1 MSTKESSNPSSPT
14 QQPIKEKS
22 PSVLQEEESSSSKK
36 LYTDPSTSDV
46 DHSTETKKETTSTT
60 SSKTD
65 DASAKSNVDQ
75 AWIATWDENNQAYYW
90 WNTVTY
96 ETTWEDPFLKLDDNK
111 EGKEGKEGEEGKDKE
126 RQESPTVAG
135 PNPSFSSANLPYY
148 QQQQQQQQ
156 YPYYPQQEDYTYQA
170 HFNTRTGKFQAASD
184 LERLNPERMSLESRA
199 TRQMNYYFDVDSYT
213 EQRNSL
219 GVSQSSKQRLSKKEL
234 QKYKKAKLEKK
245 MKKNRD
251 WLRD

>member
-1 MSTKESSNPSSPT
+1 MSTKETSNPSSPT
-14 QQPIKEKS
+14 QQSIKEKL
-22 PSVLQEEESSSSKK
+22 PSALQEEELSSSKK
-36 LYTDPSTSDV
+36 LHTDPSASDV

-60 SSKTD
+60 SPKKD
-65 DASAKSNVDQ
+65 DASAKRNVDQ

-111 EGKEGKEGEEGKDKE
+111 EGKDKE
-126 RQESPTVAG
+126 RQESSTAG
-135 PNPSFSSANLPYY
+135 PNPSSSSANLSYY
-148 QQQQQQQQ
+148 QQQQEQ

-219 GVSQSSKQRLSKKEL
+219 GVSQSSKQRLSKKDL

-245 MKKNRD
+245 MKKTRD